1 MTTWTSDELDRI
13 ATADE
18 LRIAPL
24 RGDGTPRSPV
34 PIWVVRDG
42 DDLYVRS
49 YRGRG
54 GSWFRAAR
62 ANGEGHIR
70 AAGVDKDVAFV
81 EEADPGVNDRV
92 DAAYR
97 TKYGRYSATYVDPMV
112 APDAR
117 ATTLR
122 LVPR

>member
-1 MTTWTSDELDRI
+1 
-13 ATADE
+13 
-18 LRIAPL
+18 IAPL
-24 RGDGTPRSPV
+24 RGDGTPRTPV

-49 YRGRG
+49 HRGRG
-54 GSWFRAAR
+54 GSWFRAAQ

-70 AAGVDKDVAFV
+70 AGGVDKDVAFV

-97 TKYGRYSATYVDPMV
+97 TKYGRYSAAYVDPMV
-112 APDAR
+112 ARDAR
-117 ATTLR
+117 DDPQDRAALSGGSEG
-122 LVPR
+122 P